1 MVMRISFKK
10 LKSVSSCTDYMNVI
24 YDRVEVVFRVSGS
37 LVDCR
42 RVCEDIMRHKEFYS
56 CYNEAFKELTIGT
69 RSGNSEDA
77 KRVFYDTMDALNK
90 EGKRVVYYG

>member
-1 MVMRISFKK
+1 
-10 LKSVSSCTDYMNVI
+10 MNVI

-42 RVCEDIMRHKEFYS
+42 RVCEAVMCRKEFYAR
-56 CYNEAFKELTIGT
+56 YNEAFKEIVIGT
-69 RSGNSEDA
+69 RSGTAEDA